1 MQQSHRPPTKRKEVY
16 RLNAFEALFS
26 AAWSNKVSMHIV
38 LGQGSQVTKPGK
50 KDNIMRKK
58 GHQQSQLRKK
68 RTKFFIVYFH

>member
-1 MQQSHRPPTKRKEVY
+1 MFLNYNRERHDTTASKRLE
-16 RLNAFEALFS
+16 
-26 AAWSNKVSMHIV
+26 
-38 LGQGSQVTKPGK
+38 QGSQVTKPGK